1 MMINETDEDK
11 IEREGKQQSKELLE
25 GLLLWLAK
33 AEIDFKVKS
42 WEGDIAG
49 RDIIIDDKSYLS
61 LPCEQDDEGCDIQ
74 NKPTREIRIGIGE
87 NGFVSFESEEKE
99 K

>member
-1 MMINETDEDK
+1 MIDETDEDK
-11 IEREGKQQSKELLE
+11 IERESKQHSKELLNE
-25 GLLLWLAK
+25 LLIWLTK

-42 WEGDIAG
+42 WDGDRAG
-49 RDIIIDDKSYLS
+49 RDIIIDDSSYLS